1 MYMCIYICIYMY
13 IYVYVYKCICI
24 CTIYIHYIYTHTHI
38 YMRRWSECGGP
49 MYKMLIKRWIFDDS
63 AETEIRFPF

>member
-13 IYVYVYKCICI
+13 MYINVYVYALY
-24 CTIYIHYIYTHTHI
+24 IYTIYTHTHI

-63 AETEIRFPF
+63 AEIEIRFPF

>member
-1 MYMCIYICIYMY
+1 MYMYM
-13 IYVYVYKCICI
+13 
-24 CTIYIHYIYTHTHI
+24 HYIYTLYIHTHTHTHTHTHI

-63 AETEIRFPF
+63 AETEIMFPF

>member
-1 MYMCIYICIYMY
+1 MYM
-13 IYVYVYKCICI
+13 
-24 CTIYIHYIYTHTHI
+24 HYIYTLYIHTHTHIYIYI

>member
-1 MYMCIYICIYMY
+1 MYMY
-13 IYVYVYKCICI
+13 INVYVYAL
-24 CTIYIHYIYTHTHI
+24 YIYTIHTHTHTHTHT